1 MDIPTRE
8 KLLVFFQQWQSK
20 LKSGAFVSG
29 HGYCKRFWPENFK
42 SINSLETFSDSKGI
56 KFIPG
61 ILNNNEDI
69 IPSFYFKLE
78 IKS

>member
-1 MDIPTRE
+1 MATVKD
-8 KLLVFFQQWQSK
+8 FG
-20 LKSGAFVSG
+20 LK
-29 HGYCKRFWPENFK
+29 
-42 SINSLETFSDSKGI
+42 NSLETFSDSNGI